1 MKTLINLTPHPLNIY
16 GPNGVIELPASG
28 QLARVRSSTT
38 VIGEVNEIP
47 VIRPEY
53 QDITGLPA
61 PAPNTIYLVS
71 NVILTALRSQGTHRG
86 DVVAPAT
93 GPNDGCI
100 RNGAGQVQGVTRFA
114 GM

>member
-1 MKTLINLTPHPLNIY
+1 MKTLINLTPHPLNVY
-16 GPNGVIELPASG
+16 GPEGVTELPASG
-28 QLARVRSSTT
+28 QLARVRSNTA
-38 VIGEVNEIP
+38 VIGEVNGIP
-47 VIRPEY
+47 VIRPEF
-53 QDITGLPA
+53 QDVTGLPE
-61 PAPNTIYLVS
+61 PATNTLYLVS
-71 NVILTALRSQGTHRG
+71 NVILTALKSRNIYRD